1 VWDKF
6 AAGKYLLS
14 ATDLVR
20 GQSAPTATD
29 AEPTEAASPAPQ
41 TKTQPT
47 STQDAQAELNS
58 GANELSLE
66 AARLYMLQ
74 LINRDR
80 ASQGLGPVALDP
92 VATAAGQKHAEEMAM
107 QRYQAHW
114 NMEGKKPDQ
123 RYTEAGG
130 LHYSGENSHYM
141 WQGSGPEMQ
150 PFIPNA
156 RFRRQELEKIES
168 DYFNE
173 VPPNDSHR
181 VTILDPHQTHVGIGV
196 AVAGSARM
204 RTVANKQVFV
214 RRYLEDVAPL
224 PLTVE
229 PGEEITIAGRLMEGY
244 DFWAIG
250 IGREELPRPTSVQQL
265 RQTGGY
271 SRPPANQWLFPML
284 PGREGTVRVQADGT
298 FRISTPIA
306 ADGQPGIYYV
316 FIWAIK
322 QGAEKVPQNSF
333 VVSSR
338 TIAVD
343 GASDDMSKKE

>member
-1 VWDKF
+1 
-6 AAGKYLLS
+6 
-14 ATDLVR
+14 
-20 GQSAPTATD
+20 
-29 AEPTEAASPAPQ
+29 
-41 TKTQPT
+41 
-47 STQDAQAELNS
+47 
-58 GANELSLE
+58 
-66 AARLYMLQ
+66 
-74 LINRDR
+74 
-80 ASQGLGPVALDP
+80 
-92 VATAAGQKHAEEMAM
+92 
-107 QRYQAHW
+107 
-114 NMEGKKPDQ
+114 
-123 RYTEAGG
+123 
-130 LHYSGENSHYM
+130 
-141 WQGSGPEMQ
+141 
-150 PFIPNA
+150 
-156 RFRRQELEKIES
+156 
-168 DYFNE
+168 
-173 VPPNDSHR
+173 
-181 VTILDPHQTHVGIGV
+181 
-196 AVAGSARM
+196 
-204 RTVANKQVFV
+204 
-214 RRYLEDVAPL
+214 
-224 PLTVE
+224 
-229 PGEEITIAGRLMEGY
+229 MEGY